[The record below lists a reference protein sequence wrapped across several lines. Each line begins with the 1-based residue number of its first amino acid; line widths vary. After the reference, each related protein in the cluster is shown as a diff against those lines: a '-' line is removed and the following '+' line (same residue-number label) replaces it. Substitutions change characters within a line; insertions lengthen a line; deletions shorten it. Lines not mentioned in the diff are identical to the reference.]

1 MYESAATLVIDFYL
15 DDKRMK
21 EREKIQDLVNE
32 SDAESWELLLGYVRE
47 GMRLNPQVRMLY
59 FLNAE
64 ST

>member
-47 GMRLNPQVRMLY
+47 GMRLNPQVRMLH
-59 FLNAE
+59 FLNTE